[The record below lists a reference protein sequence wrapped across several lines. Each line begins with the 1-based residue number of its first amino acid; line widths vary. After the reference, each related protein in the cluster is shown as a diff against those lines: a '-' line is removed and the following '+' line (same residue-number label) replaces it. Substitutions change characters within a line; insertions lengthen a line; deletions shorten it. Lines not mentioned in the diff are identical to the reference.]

1 MHHHFESVLCTE
13 STESQVKSL
22 LQIILPL
29 IIKCSILMTDKTG
42 ELRETVSLF
51 KMERLRNLCIKS
63 FLFKAYKG
71 EIWLRLWG
79 ATFWVQSVQ
88 HKT

>member
-1 MHHHFESVLCTE
+1 MLCTE
-13 STESQVKSL
+13 STELQIESL

-29 IIKCSILMTDKTG
+29 IIKCSILMIDKTG

-63 FLFKAYKG
+63 FLFQAYKG

>member
-1 MHHHFESVLCTE
+1 MHRIATKIFTANYF
-13 STESQVKSL
+13 TFNYQR
-22 LQIILPL
+22 
-29 IIKCSILMTDKTG
+29 SILMIEITG

-63 FLFKAYKG
+63 ILFQAYKG

-79 ATFWVQSVQ
+79 ATVLGPICSA
-88 HKT
+88 